1 MGANLNPSSGR
12 LRLRMDRFRL
22 AYDTPE
28 SPASQ
33 RKERNQL
40 GTMVHACNFSPRS
53 GEIHRELQF
62 EVRPDKIFI
71 RLYLNQGL
79 GTVMHAYL
87 PATQGSINEAHS
99 PYWPGHKRRP
109 YLKNNQ
115 AQRAAICL
123 AC

>member
-1 MGANLNPSSGR
+1 MPAILAPGVGRFIENCNLKSGR
-12 LRLRMDRFRL
+12 
-22 AYDTPE
+22 
-28 SPASQ
+28 Q
-33 RKERNQL
+33 
-40 GTMVHACNFSPRS
+40 NF
-53 GEIHRELQF
+53 H
-62 EVRPDKIFI
+62 K
-71 RLYLNQGL
+71 LYLNQGL

>member
-1 MGANLNPSSGR
+1 
-12 LRLRMDRFRL
+12 
-22 AYDTPE
+22 
-28 SPASQ
+28 
-33 RKERNQL
+33 
-40 GTMVHACNFSPRS
+40 MVHACNFSPWG
-53 GEIHRELQF
+53 GEIHRELQ
-62 EVRPDKIFI
+62 
-71 RLYLNQGL
+71 L
-79 GTVMHAYL
+79 MHAYL

>member
-12 LRLRMDRFRL
+12 LRLRMHSFRL

-40 GTMVHACNFSPRS
+40 GTMVHACNFSPWG

-62 EVRPDKIFI
+62 EVRQTKF
-71 RLYLNQGL
+71 
-79 GTVMHAYL
+79 
-87 PATQGSINEAHS
+87 S
-99 PYWPGHKRRP
+99 
-109 YLKNNQ
+109 
-115 AQRAAICL
+115 
-123 AC
+123 